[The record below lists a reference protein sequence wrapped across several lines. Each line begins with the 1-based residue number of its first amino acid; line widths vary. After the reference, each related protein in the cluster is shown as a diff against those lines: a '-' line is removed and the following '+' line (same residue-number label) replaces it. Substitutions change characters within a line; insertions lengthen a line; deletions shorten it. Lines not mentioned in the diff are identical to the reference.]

1 MAITILDENN
11 LSLGLNLILNSFMEF
26 ESSNLSQE
34 GIDEFQKFISE
45 SSLKQK
51 LEKKELEL
59 FCYCINSE
67 VIGILGLKNNSHIS
81 LLFVKK
87 SFTKQ
92 GIGTKLIEFAK
103 CKCQESRI
111 KKLTVNSSVYGKE
124 FYKKL
129 GFKQQNNEICFN
141 GLKFTPM
148 IKIF

>member
-11 LSLGLNLILNSFMEF
+11 LSLGLNLILNSFIEF

-59 FCYCINSE
+59 FCYSINSE

-92 GIGTKLIEFAK
+92 GIGTKDW
-103 CKCQESRI
+103 
-111 KKLTVNSSVYGKE
+111 SS
-124 FYKKL
+124 
-129 GFKQQNNEICFN
+129 FN
-141 GLKFTPM
+141 KF
-148 IKIF
+148 